1 MQKFVSNCSLIKTM
15 HVITAKVGWNRAII
29 NLDKQLEI
37 SYNEAYKKVQQL
49 QQEQEPIPINII
61 EK

>member
-1 MQKFVSNCSLIKTM
+1 M

-61 EK
+61 ENSGRLVIISTTKK

>member
-1 MQKFVSNCSLIKTM
+1 M
-15 HVITAKVGWNRAII
+15 HVITAKVGWNQAII

-37 SYNEAYKKVQQL
+37 SYNEAYKKVLQL